1 MSDNDKDS
9 EGLISIPFGRP
20 EACDR
25 RRFISG
31 ASAALAALALSSRPA
46 AAQDIQK
53 VIEAQHGQ
61 SASDPGPENKLLREA
76 SPNSLLPPP
85 TDHGEVESFW
95 NSFSVQH
102 RRVQPGGWSRQVTV
116 EDFPISKDIPGVN
129 MRLTSGGILEL
140 HWHNA
145 AERALMLTGTARIT
159 ALDNEGEGFV
169 N

>member
-1 MSDNDKDS
+1 MSDNDKTS
-9 EGLISIPFGRP
+9 EVLIPVPVDRP
-20 EACDR
+20 AACDR

-31 ASAALAALALSSRPA
+31 ASAALAALALSSRQA

-53 VIEAQHGQ
+53 VTEAQHGQ
-61 SASDPGPENKLLREA
+61 SASDPGPENELLREA

-85 TDHGEVESFW
+85 TDHGEVPSFW

-116 EDFPISKDIPGVN
+116 EDFPISKDIAGVN
-129 MRLTSGGILEL
+129 MRLTAGAIREL
-140 HWHNA
+140 HWHSA
-145 AERALMLTGTARIT
+145 AQSALMLTGTARIT
-159 ALDNEGEGFV
+159 GNNKHGNNFV